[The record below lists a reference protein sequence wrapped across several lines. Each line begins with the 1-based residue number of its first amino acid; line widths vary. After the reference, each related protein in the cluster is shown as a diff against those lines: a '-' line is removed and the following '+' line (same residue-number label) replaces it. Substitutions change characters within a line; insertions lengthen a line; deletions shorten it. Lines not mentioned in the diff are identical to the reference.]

1 MHIRLRGRK
10 FVHADEVRVG
20 EDNAFFVANIMEES
34 FDGETVFQVTDNFAF
49 RCTEQVIC
57 VINVKESAQT
67 DFTIKLDKGQKD
79 AFI

>member
-1 MHIRLRGRK
+1 MYIRLRGRK

-20 EDNAFFVANIMEES
+20 EDNAFFVANIMEER
-34 FDGETVFQVTDNFAF
+34 FDDKTVFQVTDSFAF

-67 DFTIKLDKGQKD
+67 DFSFFRGSTSVSVL
-79 AFI
+79 